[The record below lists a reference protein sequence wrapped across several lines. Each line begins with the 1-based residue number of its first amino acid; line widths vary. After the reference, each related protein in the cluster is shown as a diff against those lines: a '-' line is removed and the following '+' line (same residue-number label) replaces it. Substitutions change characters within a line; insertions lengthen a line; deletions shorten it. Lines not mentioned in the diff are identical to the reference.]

1 MKTPTEQQQIMGLK
15 TCSEQEIKILNAY
28 MYITGDNGLRVNSI
42 GDYGIEGMHSI
53 GDYGIEDVHRIG
65 DFGIEDMYRI
75 DQGIKDRYIIGGYGN
90 GTAQNWRLWD

>member
-42 GDYGIEGMHSI
+42 GDQGIDDVHRT
-53 GDYGIEDVHRIG
+53 GDYGIEDMHRIG
-65 DFGIEDMYRI
+65 DFGIEDMHRI
-75 DQGIKDRYIIGGYGN
+75 GDQVIEDMHIIGGYGI
-90 GTAQNWRLWD
+90 GTAQN